1 MTTMND
7 GSGSSRLSAYR
18 YVLADGLAH
27 VQQHNG
33 DSKMVER

>member
-7 GSGSSRLSAYR
+7 GSGGSRLSADR

-33 DSKMVER
+33 DSKLMER